1 MFAKLITR
9 KPATQSDSMPRGT
22 MVRGVGMIAAD
33 YKSDFQEPTPMQSA
47 GSKAVMAY
55 RVKAR
60 LGRYAGLP
68 ERV

>member
-9 KPATQSDSMPRGT
+9 KPATQSDSSRGT